1 MTPAGFKEFVMTVS
15 ETRRYAMLARVRD
28 FGAAHQDRFPESSEG
43 GQGFTAIG
51 AAVAKMDAHARLK
64 LAGLRSARE
73 DKGAAREALLDR
85 IDVAVRTAAA
95 IKDKA
100 PEFENPF
107 QLPRRLTDQDLA
119 NAASVIVEE
128 AATHKARFT
137 AYGLP
142 ESFVD
147 DLRAL
152 LNRFAQAARTVTLAK
167 ERAEV
172 AQKGIAAALVAGLTA
187 LRQLDVIVPN
197 QLERD
202 PDALAAWQHTRVEYP
217 TRRRLHAAPAAPP
230 PPSAPPAPP
239 AAAVNAPV
247 SAPATAAVEGKPE
260 PLDASGVALPMA
272 S

>member
-43 GQGFTAIG
+43 GQAFAAIA
-51 AAVAKMDAHARLK
+51 AAVAKLDAHAKLK
-64 LAGLRSARE
+64 LAGLRSARD

-85 IDVAVRTAAA
+85 IDVVIRTAAA

-107 QLPRRLTDQDLA
+107 QLPRRLTDPDLA

-128 AATHKARFT
+128 AATHTARFT

-152 LNRFAQAARTVTLAK
+152 LTRFAQATRTVALAK

-202 PDALAAWQHTRVEYP
+202 PDALAAWQHARRVEYP
-217 TRRRLHAAPAAPP
+217 TRRRVHAAPAQP
-230 PPSAPPAPP
+230 PPSAPPVPP
-239 AAAVNAPV
+239 AAAVTAPASPPAAPV
-247 SAPATAAVEGKPE
+247 VEGKPE
-260 PLDASGVALPMA
+260 QPATPGVALPIA